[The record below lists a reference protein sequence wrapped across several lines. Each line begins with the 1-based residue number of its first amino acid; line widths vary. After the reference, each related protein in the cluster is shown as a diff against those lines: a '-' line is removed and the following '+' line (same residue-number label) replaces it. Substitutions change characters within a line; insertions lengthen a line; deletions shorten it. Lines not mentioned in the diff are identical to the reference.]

1 VKHFG
6 CIKKEVICGI
16 PPRYLILKL
25 FMEGFS
31 MKKTQKGFTLVELV
45 VVIAIIG
52 VLAAILVPSM
62 LNYVKKSRLKTANSN
77 AKTAYNAVAEY
88 MADQETKGISR
99 ATALGSF
106 SGIISCSQSSSA
118 EGVKVVVDALI
129 ENGNE
134 AGYVFV
140 GAAKING
147 TDSFFVHWA
156 KTPTDEMVGQYPE
169 AQTWD
174 NWKASSGKQITS
186 LTTTFVAQ

>member
-1 VKHFG
+1 M
-6 CIKKEVICGI
+6 EV
-16 PPRYLILKL
+16 
-25 FMEGFS
+25 FS

-88 MADQETKGISR
+88 LADAETNGVNR
-99 ATALGSF
+99 TTAIANFGTAS
-106 SGIISCSQSSSA
+106 INCQSAITTVANSSDQA
-118 EGVKVVVDALI
+118 KKVVVDALI

-140 GAAKING
+140 GAASING

-174 NWKASSGKQITS
+174 NWKAASGKQITS